1 MSVKIDENILTP
13 GHLVYFLI
21 AYKYIIITL
30 FLAFFF
36 KYSIVLH
43 VHVCAYEIHFI
54 KFAVFFFKHIHFDSH
69 RSLLPFSLIVD
80 LRM

>member
-36 KYSIVLH
+36 KYSLVLH
-43 VHVCAYEIHFI
+43 VYAYEIHFI
-54 KFAVFFFKHIHFDSH
+54 KFAFFYKHIHFDSH

>member
-54 KFAVFFFKHIHFDSH
+54 KFAFFFLNTYTLTRTDHCYLF
-69 RSLLPFSLIVD
+69 P
-80 LRM
+80 